1 VTGEGAEPT
10 AGDGWADGGTI
21 ARGRGRVAIRTR
33 EAPAVFLVAPAGVV
47 GPGLLGEVV
56 DRAAAFGTAH
66 PGGWCYVADIRGAVL
81 PDPRNGRG
89 LRRIRRLPH
98 VRAYLVVAP
107 AFARPGLRLAARL
120 GPLSRHGPQGAHA
133 TVADAVADAT
143 RRLA

>member
-1 VTGEGAEPT
+1 MTGEG
-10 AGDGWADGGTI
+10 GWADGGTI
-21 ARGRGRVAIRTR
+21 VRRRGRVAIRTR
-33 EAPAVFLVAPAGVV
+33 EAPAVFLADPSGAV
-47 GPGLLGEVV
+47 GPGLLGEVL
-56 DRAAAFGTAH
+56 DRAEAFGAAH

-107 AFARPGLRLAARL
+107 ALARPALRLARRL

-133 TVADAVADAT
+133 TVADAVADAS